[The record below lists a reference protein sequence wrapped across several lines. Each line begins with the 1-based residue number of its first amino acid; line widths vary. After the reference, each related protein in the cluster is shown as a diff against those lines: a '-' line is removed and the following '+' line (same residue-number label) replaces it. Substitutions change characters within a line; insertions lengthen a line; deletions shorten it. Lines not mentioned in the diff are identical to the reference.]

1 MFCKTIYHPSLVLC
15 KLPIL
20 RVEPESFYPV
30 PQIMSSE
37 VGSRSFP
44 NYLLMKYTKLSKYFK
59 VNLRLQIAIG
69 EGSIFDKLLSW
80 SQLDAITG

>member
-1 MFCKTIYHPSLVLC
+1 MCTTIYHPSLVLC
-15 KLPIL
+15 KLPFL
-20 RVEPESFYPV
+20 LVEPESFYPV
-30 PQIMSSE
+30 PQIIISSE